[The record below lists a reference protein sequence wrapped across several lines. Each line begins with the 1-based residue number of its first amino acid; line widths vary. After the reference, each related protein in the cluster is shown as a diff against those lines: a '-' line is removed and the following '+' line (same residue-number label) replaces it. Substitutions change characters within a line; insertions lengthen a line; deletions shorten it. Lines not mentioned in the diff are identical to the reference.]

1 MENSLE
7 TLAINLNLSQSELFK
22 KYYQKFEVK
31 QIHTFNDLSVKD
43 LPDWYNSV
51 LNKYAFLNAI
61 QVENFQRFWNS
72 LEYVLSQ
79 IDPLKLK
86 IKTDS
91 NEEELDLLLWR
102 ESSKGISKLS
112 FDSYGQITY
121 MFNGFNG
128 KKIRGVFESNVDMQT
143 LLFRFIRL

>member
-7 TLAINLNLSQSELFK
+7 TLAINLNLGQSELFK
-22 KYYQKFEVK
+22 EYYDKPEIK
-31 QIHTFNDLSVKD
+31 QIHTFNELSIKD
-43 LPDWYNSV
+43 LTDWYNSV
-51 LNKYAFLNAI
+51 LNKYVFLNPI
-61 QVENFQRFWNS
+61 QVENFQAFWNS
-72 LEYVLSQ
+72 LEYVLSK

-91 NEEELDLLLWR
+91 NEEEQDLLLWR
-102 ESSKGISKLS
+102 ESSKGLSKLS

-121 MFNGFNG
+121 MFNGFDG
-128 KKIRGVFESNVDMQT
+128 KKIRGVFDSDVDMEK

>member
-102 ESSKGISKLS
+102 ESSKGVSKLS

>member
-7 TLAINLNLSQSELFK
+7 TLAINLNLGQSELFK
-22 KYYQKFEVK
+22 RYYEKPEIK

-51 LNKYAFLNAI
+51 LNKYAFLNPI
-61 QVENFQRFWNS
+61 QVQNFQNFWNS
-72 LEYVLSQ
+72 LQFVLSQ

-121 MFNGFNG
+121 MFNGFDG
-128 KKIRGVFESNVDMQT
+128 KKIRGVFDSDVDMEK

>member
-7 TLAINLNLSQSELFK
+7 TLAINLNLGQSELFK
-22 KYYQKFEVK
+22 KYYQKPEVK
-31 QIHTFNDLSVKD
+31 QIHTFNDLSIKD

-51 LNKYAFLNAI
+51 LNKYAFLNPI
-61 QVENFQRFWNS
+61 QVENFQNFWNS
-72 LEYVLSQ
+72 LEYILSQ

-112 FDSYGQITY
+112 FDYYGQITY

-128 KKIRGVFESNVDMQT
+128 KKIRGVFDSNVDMET

>member
-7 TLAINLNLSQSELFK
+7 ILAINLNLGQSELFK
-22 KYYQKFEVK
+22 EYYEKVEIK
-31 QIHTFNDLSVKD
+31 QIHTFNELSVKD
-43 LPDWYNSV
+43 LTDWYNSV
-51 LNKYAFLNAI
+51 LNKYPFLNPI
-61 QVENFQRFWNS
+61 QVENFQNFWNS
-72 LEYVLSQ
+72 LEYVLSE

-102 ESSKGISKLS
+102 ESIKGISKLS

-121 MFNGFNG
+121 MFNGFDGN
-128 KKIRGVFESNVDMQT
+128 KIRGVFDSNVDMEK

>member
-7 TLAINLNLSQSELFK
+7 TLAINLNLGQSELFK
-22 KYYQKFEVK
+22 RYYEKPEIK

-43 LPDWYNSV
+43 LTDWYNSV
-51 LNKYAFLNAI
+51 LNKYDFLNPI
-61 QVENFQRFWNS
+61 QVQNFQNFWNS
-72 LEYVLSQ
+72 LQFVLSL

-102 ESSKGISKLS
+102 ESNKGISKLS

-121 MFNGFNG
+121 MFNGFDG
-128 KKIRGVFESNVDMQT
+128 KKIRGVFDSDVDMEK

>member
-7 TLAINLNLSQSELFK
+7 TLAINLNLGQSELFK
-22 KYYQKFEVK
+22 RYYEKPEVK

-51 LNKYAFLNAI
+51 LNKYDFLNPI
-61 QVENFQRFWNS
+61 QVQNFQDFWNS
-72 LEYVLSQ
+72 LQYVLSQ

-102 ESSKGISKLS
+102 ESNKGISKLS

-121 MFNGFNG
+121 MFNGFDG
-128 KKIRGVFESNVDMQT
+128 KKIRGVFDSDVDMEK

>member
-7 TLAINLNLSQSELFK
+7 TLAINLNLGQSELFK
-22 KYYQKFEVK
+22 RYYEKPEIK

-51 LNKYAFLNAI
+51 LNKYTFLNPI
-61 QVENFQRFWNS
+61 QVQNFQNFWSS
-72 LEYVLSQ
+72 LQFVLSQ

-121 MFNGFNG
+121 MFNGFDG
-128 KKIRGVFESNVDMQT
+128 KKIRGVFESDVDMEK

>member
-7 TLAINLNLSQSELFK
+7 TLAINLNLGQSELFK
-22 KYYQKFEVK
+22 EYYDKPEIK
-31 QIHTFNDLSVKD
+31 QIHTFNELSIKD
-43 LPDWYNSV
+43 LTDWYNSV
-51 LNKYAFLNAI
+51 LNKYVFLNPI
-61 QVENFQRFWNS
+61 QVENFQAFWNS
-72 LEYVLSQ
+72 LEYVLSK

-91 NEEELDLLLWR
+91 NEEEQDLLLWR

-121 MFNGFNG
+121 MFNGFDG
-128 KKIRGVFESNVDMQT
+128 KKIRGVFDSDVDMEK

>member
-7 TLAINLNLSQSELFK
+7 TLAINLNLGQSELFK

-43 LPDWYNSV
+43 LPDWYNSI
-51 LNKYAFLNAI
+51 LNKYTFLNSI
-61 QVENFQRFWNS
+61 QVENFQGFWNS

>member
-7 TLAINLNLSQSELFK
+7 TLAINLNLGQSELFK
-22 KYYQKFEVK
+22 KYYEKPEIK

-43 LPDWYNSV
+43 LTDWYNSV
-51 LNKYAFLNAI
+51 LNKYSFLNPN
-61 QVENFQRFWNS
+61 QVQNFQNFWNS
-72 LEYVLSQ
+72 LQYVLSL

-102 ESSKGISKLS
+102 ESRKGISKLS

-121 MFNGFNG
+121 MFNGFDG
-128 KKIRGVFESNVDMQT
+128 KKIRGVFDSDVDMEK

>member
-7 TLAINLNLSQSELFK
+7 TLAINLNLGQSELFK
-22 KYYQKFEVK
+22 EYYEKVEIK
-31 QIHTFNDLSVKD
+31 QIHTFNDLSIKD

-51 LNKYAFLNAI
+51 LNKYAFLNPI
-61 QVENFQRFWNS
+61 QVQNFQNFWNS
-72 LEYVLSQ
+72 LQFVLSQ

-121 MFNGFNG
+121 MFNGFDG
-128 KKIRGVFESNVDMQT
+128 KKIRGVFDSDVDMEK